1 MRPVDQFPTNR
12 IGELE
17 YCAGRVFPFGATLL
31 GEGVNFSVFSR
42 EATACTLVLY
52 HHGQKEPFIEI
63 PFPESYRIGDV
74 YSMLV
79 FGLNIETV
87 EYGYRFDGPYDPPKG
102 LRFDRNRVL
111 LDPYARSISGRSVWG
126 ILPDFSDPFP
136 HRGQIIRED
145 FDWQGDKPLEIPP
158 HDLIIY
164 ELHVRSFTQDASSGV
179 RRKGTFAG
187 LVEKIPYLK
196 SLGVNCVE
204 LMPIFEFDEFES
216 YTNAENRHRLNYW
229 GYSTVGFFAP
239 KAGYAASAR
248 FGMEADELKEMIRRF
263 HQAGIEVILDVVFNH
278 TAEGGEA
285 GPCIS
290 YKGIDN
296 RTYYLLDPDGTY
308 CNYSGCGNTMNC
320 NHPIVRNVVLDCLR
334 YWVSAYH
341 VDGFRFDLA
350 SILTRDQNG
359 TSMIQPPLLESI
371 ASDAVL
377 GKSLLI
383 AEAWDAGGLYQ
394 VGTFPAFGR
403 WSEWNGKYRD
413 CLRCF
418 IKGDADRLPEMI
430 KRVRGSDDLYGTRTP
445 AASINFAT
453 CHDGFTLYDL
463 VSYNTKH
470 NLANGEDNRDGS
482 NENMSWNCGVEGDA
496 DDPAI
501 NALRLRQMK
510 NMLTVLLTSRGIPML
525 LSGDEFANTQR
536 GNNNAYCQDNEV
548 SWLDWTRLT
557 QYSDLYDFTR
567 RLISFR
573 QLHPVL
579 RAHDFNF
586 AANGTGYPELSF
598 HGTQAWN
605 LDMHRE
611 GLCFAYM
618 YAEGHNRYGTAQDTF
633 IYVAVNAYWEDKVF
647 TLPVLPEGYSWR
659 QAFDSRDVS
668 SDAGNEQPCAD
679 PSITLGPRTTAVLI
693 GIA

>member
-126 ILPDFSDPFP
+126 IRPDFSDPFP

-145 FDWQGDKPLEIPP
+145 FDWQGDKPLEIPS

-179 RRKGTFAG
+179 RRKGTIAG

-216 YTNAENRHRLNYW
+216 YTNTESRHRLNYW

-278 TAEGGEA
+278 TAEGTKQG
-285 GPCIS
+285 
-290 YKGIDN
+290 
-296 RTYYLLDPDGTY
+296 R
-308 CNYSGCGNTMNC
+308 
-320 NHPIVRNVVLDCLR
+320 
-334 YWVSAYH
+334 
-341 VDGFRFDLA
+341 A
-350 SILTRDQNG
+350 S
-359 TSMIQPPLLESI
+359 P
-371 ASDAVL
+371 
-377 GKSLLI
+377 
-383 AEAWDAGGLYQ
+383 
-394 VGTFPAFGR
+394 
-403 WSEWNGKYRD
+403 
-413 CLRCF
+413 
-418 IKGDADRLPEMI
+418 IKG
-430 KRVRGSDDLYGTRTP
+430 
-445 AASINFAT
+445 
-453 CHDGFTLYDL
+453 
-463 VSYNTKH
+463 
-470 NLANGEDNRDGS
+470 
-482 NENMSWNCGVEGDA
+482 
-496 DDPAI
+496 
-501 NALRLRQMK
+501 
-510 NMLTVLLTSRGIPML
+510 
-525 LSGDEFANTQR
+525 
-536 GNNNAYCQDNEV
+536 
-548 SWLDWTRLT
+548 
-557 QYSDLYDFTR
+557 
-567 RLISFR
+567 
-573 QLHPVL
+573 
-579 RAHDFNF
+579 
-586 AANGTGYPELSF
+586 
-598 HGTQAWN
+598 
-605 LDMHRE
+605 
-611 GLCFAYM
+611 
-618 YAEGHNRYGTAQDTF
+618 
-633 IYVAVNAYWEDKVF
+633 
-647 TLPVLPEGYSWR
+647 
-659 QAFDSRDVS
+659 
-668 SDAGNEQPCAD
+668 
-679 PSITLGPRTTAVLI
+679 SITERIICLIRTGPTAI
-693 GIA
+693 TAAAAIP